1 MTGKSLFLA
10 LSLLAI
16 VLSQRKHASQLLG
29 QGCSKTIAVDQHL
42 FSIFTKYQNSIC
54 EHYVD
59 SHNRIHHTLHSLA
72 AYRHARDDQVET
84 SAHADGGPR

>member
-1 MTGKSLFLA
+1 MITDSFPHFRISSFLMTGKSLFLA

-29 QGCSKTIAVDQHL
+29 QGCSKTIAVDQH
-42 FSIFTKYQNSIC
+42 
-54 EHYVD
+54 
-59 SHNRIHHTLHSLA
+59 SLA
-72 AYRHARDDQVET
+72 ACRHARDDQVET